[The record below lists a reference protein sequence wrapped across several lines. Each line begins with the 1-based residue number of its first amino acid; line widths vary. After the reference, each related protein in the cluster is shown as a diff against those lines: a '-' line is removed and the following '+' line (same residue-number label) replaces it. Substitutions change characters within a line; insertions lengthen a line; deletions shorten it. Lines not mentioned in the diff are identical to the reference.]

1 MASVELYLV
10 RHAESCGN
18 ITQNKIDTYRR
29 KHRDKLHEPGL
40 SLRGYIQSFLL
51 RDYLPKSVKYD
62 KVICSPLVRT
72 VITAMISLST
82 FNNEPNPAVIHIVPY
97 LKFHTTKLSKVNS
110 VTELKEKIH
119 HFKVWFHKTGIHMY
133 QLFRQMHTNSPKH
146 VTAIHFPRIDYSA
159 LEDYETRFRENERI
173 DVIEKFK
180 EFVSNVNVASL
191 LIFTHKGFIMNMK
204 RTMQVPKNTSITKMI
219 ANVSQ
224 NNTFDIK
231 SSKVIYTPRLSHTL
245 KIRRKSELEMCV
257 TDNTFLSK
265 TRKRRMS

>member
-10 RHAESCGN
+10 RHAESCSN
-18 ITQNKIDTYRR
+18 ITQNKRNTYRR
-29 KHRDKLHEPGL
+29 RHRDILHEPGL

-51 RDYLPKSVKYD
+51 RDYLLKSVKYD
-62 KVICSPLVRT
+62 KVICSPLIRT

-82 FNNEPNPAVIHIVPY
+82 FNNEPNTAVIHMVPY
-97 LKFHTTKLSKVNS
+97 LKFHNKKLSMVNS

-119 HFKVWFHKTGIHMY
+119 HFKVWFHKTGIHIY
-133 QLFRQMHTNSPKH
+133 QLFRQMHTKSPKD
-146 VTAIHFPRIDYSA
+146 VTAIHFPRIDYTE
-159 LEDYETRFRENERI
+159 LEDYQHRFRENERI

-180 EFVSNVNVASL
+180 EYVSNVNVASL

-204 RTMQVPKNTSITKMI
+204 RTMQVPKNTSITKMV

-224 NNTFDIK
+224 NNMIDIK

-245 KIRRKSELEMCV
+245 KIRRKSELEMCIN
-257 TDNTFLSK
+257 DAFK